1 MDSIAAAI
9 YRSCEPSIVPDIE
22 PCTAD
27 GKNLIV
33 VSVSSGTQRPYYLK
47 SKGKEAGTYIRAGG
61 TTRPA
66 HPETIKNLELE
77 GANISWDELPCIGFK
92 VTREAIE
99 KLCKDMNRYRRALQN
114 RKDLPEVT
122 ETNLE
127 NWKLIT
133 KNSDGCAAS
142 NAFAL
147 LTSEHFQLAK
157 TQCAVFKGTDRVV
170 FLDKREYTGPLYEQ
184 IEEAVLFVLRNIRL
198 GAEIRGIRRVESYEL
213 PEDAIR
219 EMIVNAHC
227 HRNYNEPSS
236 VQVAVYDDRLE
247 VTSPGGLYKGLTLEK
262 AMEGH
267 STLRNRI
274 IANVFC
280 QMGLVES
287 WGTGLRRI
295 KSLAADFN
303 LPPPEF
309 IDSSIAF
316 RVNLFRKTALN
327 DEHQAGSKTS
337 EKLRNS
343 FGETSVVSPQD
354 HRNATEASPQ
364 DHRNA
369 TEVSPQDLNNNLTST
384 QLKIIEIIKSDASIS
399 VRSVAEQS
407 GIPKRTV
414 EFNVKKL
421 KELEILVRKG
431 GAKNGYWEVKV

>member
-1 MDSIAAAI
+1 M
-9 YRSCEPSIVPDIE
+9 
-22 PCTAD
+22 
-27 GKNLIV
+27 
-33 VSVSSGTQRPYYLK
+33 
-47 SKGKEAGTYIRAGG
+47 
-61 TTRPA
+61 
-66 HPETIKNLELE
+66 
-77 GANISWDELPCIGFK
+77 
-92 VTREAIE
+92 
-99 KLCKDMNRYRRALQN
+99 
-114 RKDLPEVT
+114 
-122 ETNLE
+122 
-127 NWKLIT
+127 
-133 KNSDGCAAS
+133 
-142 NAFAL
+142 
-147 LTSEHFQLAK
+147 
-157 TQCAVFKGTDRVV
+157 
-170 FLDKREYTGPLYEQ
+170 
-184 IEEAVLFVLRNIRL
+184 FVLRNIRL

-219 EMIVNAHC
+219 EMIINAHC

-247 VTSPGGLYKGLTLEK
+247 VTSPGGLYKGLTLEQ
-262 AMEGH
+262 ALEGH

-280 QMGLVES
+280 QMGLIES

-303 LPPPEF
+303 LPSPEF

-327 DEHQAGSKTS
+327 DEIQTGSRSS
-337 EKLRNS
+337 EKLRNN
-343 FGETSVVSPQD
+343 FGETSEVSPQD
-354 HRNATEASPQ
+354 HRNATEISPQ

-369 TEVSPQDLNNNLTST
+369 TEVSPQDHRNATEVLPQDLNNNLTST